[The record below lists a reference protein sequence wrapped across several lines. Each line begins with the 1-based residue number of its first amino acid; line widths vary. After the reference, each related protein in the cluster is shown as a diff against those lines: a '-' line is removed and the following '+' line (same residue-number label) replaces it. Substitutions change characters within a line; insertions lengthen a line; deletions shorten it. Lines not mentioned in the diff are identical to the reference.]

1 MFGRIIEVTFTL
13 IAMYIIIIN
22 ADKFST
28 AANAVG
34 GVYVNAVRALQG
46 QPGTTSPTAA

>member
-1 MFGRIIEVTFTL
+1 MIGRIIEVTFTL
-13 IAMYIIIIN
+13 IAMYLIIIN

-34 GVYVNAVRALQG
+34 GVYVNAVRTLQG
-46 QPGTTSPTAA
+46 QAVQSGQMAA

>member
-1 MFGRIIEVTFTL
+1 MVGRVIEVTFTL
-13 IAMYIIIIN
+13 IAMYLVITN

-46 QPGTTSPTAA
+46 APAQGA